1 MLSLK
6 YLSDDSYLFVF
17 FSLLSIFL
25 FFFFFFFY
33 FFFSHLFFFYFYFSY
48 LFPLLLFSSPTAD
61 ELSTEIINLVPKID
75 KARLYRGKGGE
86 LFRQASCFLIENI
99 SRCHFLVPVKLQLTL
114 LDLLNENLKQPHA
127 QLRIAAASALRWCVI
142 RYFVLWCDV
151 LCCV

>member
-1 MLSLK
+1 MIP
-6 YLSDDSYLFVF
+6 
-17 FSLLSIFL
+17 IFL
-25 FFFFFFFY
+25 SSLSFLY
-33 FFFSHLFFFYFYFSY
+33 FFFSFSFSITFSFPIFFYFYFYY
-48 LFPLLLFSSPTAD
+48 LFPLLFFSSQTAD

-127 QLRIAAASALRWCVI
+127 QLRIAAASALR
-142 RYFVLWCDV
+142 
-151 LCCV
+151 